1 MTSALDAAPGSL
13 SSLGPLPPIDAPPAS
28 TPSKGL
34 PPARTAEEQAALDAE
49 LDEMH
54 VLLGVKRGEALKE
67 SMRPELVVPNMPTRD
82 FAVPAPAIVGD
93 EQAML
98 KLAAAAQAKR
108 R

>member
-1 MTSALDAAPGSL
+1 MTGAAPGSL
-13 SSLGPLPPIDAPPAS
+13 SSLGPLPPIDAPAS
-28 TPSKGL
+28 TPPKAAL
-34 PPARTAEEQAALDAE
+34 PPTRSAEEQAALEAE

-54 VLLGVKRGEALKE
+54 ELLGVKRGDALKE
-67 SMRPELVVPNMPTRD
+67 SMRPELVVPSMPTPD

-98 KLAAAAQAKR
+98 KLAAAAQAER